1 MKTLQRTL
9 LFFQVLVCV
18 EMKNQSG
25 NVFGTEGGRVEIS
38 CNYPD
43 GYLYAS
49 HYFCRHPCGYS
60 DVLIKTEKAD
70 KVTSKGRYSILNT
83 PSARSFSVTIRNL
96 RSGDSGVYYCGIDQW
111 GKDTLSKVVVTVRK
125 ASTHQTTESTEKSS
139 GTPVTQITTDNSM
152 TYEQA
157 SSTTWSTHS
166 SAQLINST
174 TYGSSP
180 EQPSQSSI
188 MFELPIYGG
197 VLGLLLCCVLVALVI
212 LYRRRSNT
220 HSTTLKP
227 PAPENLI
234 SEPPLH
240 QEEVCHIY
248 DEMLAVYSLAGPAN
262 TENSS
267 ETYSVIQYVPP
278 MEEDSCLYSLIAPH

>member
-1 MKTLQRTL
+1 MKTFQRTL
-9 LFFQVLVCV
+9 LFFQVLFCV

-25 NVFGTEGGRVEIS
+25 NVFTGTEGGSVEIY

-43 GYLYAS
+43 GYQYVS

-60 DVLIKTEKAD
+60 DVLIKTERAD
-70 KVTSKGRYSILNT
+70 KVTSKGRYSVLNT
-83 PSARSFSVTIRNL
+83 ASARSFSVTIRNL

-111 GKDTLSKVVVTVRK
+111 GKDTLSKVVVTVK
-125 ASTHQTTESTEKSS
+125 KVSTSPASTHQTTESTEKSS
-139 GTPVTQITTDNSM
+139 STPVTQFTTV
-152 TYEQA
+152 
-157 SSTTWSTHS
+157 
-166 SAQLINST
+166 NST
-174 TYGSSP
+174 TYRSSP

-197 VLGLLLCCVLVALVI
+197 VLGLLLCCFLVALVI

-267 ETYSVIQYVPP
+267 ETYSVLQYVPP
-278 MEEDSCLYSLIAPH
+278 MEEDSSLYSLIGPH

>member
-1 MKTLQRTL
+1 MNTLQRT

-25 NVFGTEGGRVEIS
+25 NVFTGAEGGRVEIY
-38 CNYPD
+38 CNYRD
-43 GYLYAS
+43 EYKYVS

-83 PSARSFSVTIRNL
+83 VSATSLSVTIRNL
-96 RSGDSGVYYCGIDQW
+96 RLKDSGVYYCGVDQW

-125 ASTHQTTESTEKSS
+125 ALTHQTTESTEKSS
-139 GTPVTQITTDNSM
+139 ATTVTQITTDNSI

-157 SSTTWSTHS
+157 PSTTWSKHS
-166 SAQLINST
+166 SSLLINST
-174 TYGSSP
+174 TYESST

-188 MFELPIYGG
+188 MFELSVYGG
-197 VLGLLLCCVLVALVI
+197 VLGLLLCCVLVALVV
-212 LYRRRSNT
+212 LYRRRFNM
-220 HSTTLKP
+220 HSSTLKP
-227 PAPENLI
+227 PAPENQI
-234 SEPPLH
+234 SGPPLN
-240 QEEVCHIY
+240 QEAVYHIY

-267 ETYSVIQYVPP
+267 ETYSVIQHVPP
-278 MEEDSCLYSLIAPH
+278 TEEDSSLYTLIDPH